1 MTMLGSFAAETGA
14 FLIYSSNACNFR
26 ISGRFAQH
34 CWNYYPPFARISR
47 SAENPREIASRS
59 GRRIIFARIMPVTT
73 VPTGCTR
80 RTIQAKY
87 TLTCRRSVRSVSMR
101 ALHTKRGM
109 MSRNAQV
116 PFHDLLP
123 LDAAKYMQIVS
134 DTRAEPG
141 GCMHLSRTSFHHS
154 VAGEGGSDTSAL
166 SPACAQ
172 MRLAS
177 LRVSRQGSIS
187 HATA

>member
-73 VPTGCTR
+73 VPANPRLQARCSPVWREQGGNFFCQVLIFPR
-80 RTIQAKY
+80 RRRETIDK
-87 TLTCRRSVRSVSMR
+87 V
-101 ALHTKRGM
+101 
-109 MSRNAQV
+109 
-116 PFHDLLP
+116 LP
-123 LDAAKYMQIVS
+123 S
-134 DTRAEPG
+134 TFRWPG
-141 GCMHLSRTSFHHS
+141 SLP
-154 VAGEGGSDTSAL
+154 EG
-166 SPACAQ
+166 PAPQ
-172 MRLAS
+172 PLPQLADDD
-177 LRVSRQGSIS
+177 G
-187 HATA
+187 